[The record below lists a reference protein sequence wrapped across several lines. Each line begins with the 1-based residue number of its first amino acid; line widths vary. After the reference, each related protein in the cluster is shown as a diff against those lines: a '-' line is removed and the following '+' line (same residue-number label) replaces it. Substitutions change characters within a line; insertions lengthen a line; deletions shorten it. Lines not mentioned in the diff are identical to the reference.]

1 MKKLV
6 LAALVGVA
14 FTGCVQNEEFAPKPQ
29 KEISFEVANKV
40 HSTRA
45 NFAEDQTFGVY
56 VWHNTGS
63 AYTQMTTA
71 AYATVGK
78 SGSDWVPSPA
88 LYWPL
93 EGTVD
98 CQAFYPATIAP
109 TMNGT
114 NMNEMTIEY
123 EVQNANPAKPIHDVM
138 FADRAYRYTENASD
152 PFSNGFDGIPTLFR
166 HALAKLNFK
175 VALDD
180 QVNDAN
186 VTWSMVVNSIKINGV
201 YSKGELNLTTTI
213 PGGTAA
219 GYVPWSG
226 IWSNDGSTVVTK
238 TWADDTLVIAEEA
251 TAVAYNP
258 QTYYVLPQTLV
269 AGQQTLTIDYTLT
282 RVAPGM
288 ANDVTNYVKTLNF
301 TSGTG
306 VTEWAMNK
314 NITYTITVSTKTD
327 AILFAPKVEDWDPE
341 DGNIAIQ

>member
-1 MKKLV
+1 MKKYLF

-14 FTGCVQNEEFAPKPQ
+14 FTSCVRNEEFAPKPQ
-29 KEISFEVANKV
+29 KEISFEVANYV

-45 NFAEDQTFGVY
+45 NFAEDQVFGVY

-63 AYTQMTTA
+63 AYNQMTTA
-71 AYATVGK
+71 AYATVSK
-78 SGSDWVPSPA
+78 SGSNWVPSPA

-98 CQAFYPATIAP
+98 CQAFYPATIVP
-109 TMNGT
+109 TMGGT
-114 NMNEMTIEY
+114 NKNEMTISY
-123 EVQNANPAKPIHDVM
+123 EVKNANPEEPTHNVM
-138 FADRAYRYTENASD
+138 FADRAYRYAENGSL
-152 PFSNGFDGIPTLFR
+152 NGFTGIPTMFR

-180 QVNDAN
+180 QVDDTN
-186 VTWSMVVNSIKINGV
+186 VTWSMVVNSIEINDV
-201 YSKGELNLTTTI
+201 YSKGTLNLTTTI

-226 IWSNDGSTVVTK
+226 VWSNDGTTVVTK
-238 TWADDTLVIAEEA
+238 TWEDATVIAEDA
-251 TAVAYNP
+251 AAVAYNP

-269 AGQQTLTIDYTLT
+269 AGKQTLTINYTLT
-282 RVAPGM
+282 RKASGM
-288 ANDVTNYVKTLNF
+288 ADDVTTYERTLNLYP
-301 TSGTG
+301 TGGIG

-314 NITYTITVSTKTD
+314 NITYTITVGTKTD
-327 AILFAPKVEDWDPE
+327 AILFAPKVEEWVDE

>member
-14 FTGCVQNEEFAPKPQ
+14 FTGCVQNEEFAPKLQ
-29 KEISFEVANKV
+29 KEISFEVANYV

-45 NFAEDQTFGVY
+45 NFADDQTFGVY

-78 SGSDWVPSPA
+78 SGSNWVPSPA

-98 CQAFYPATIAP
+98 CQAFYPASIAP
-109 TMNGT
+109 TMGGANK
-114 NMNEMTIEY
+114 NEMTIAY
-123 EVQNANPAKPIHDVM
+123 EVQNANPAEPTHDVM
-138 FADRAYRYTENASD
+138 FADRAYRYTENVS
-152 PFSNGFDGIPTLFR
+152 FNGFTGIPTMFR

-180 QVNDAN
+180 QVDDAN

-201 YSKGELNLTTTI
+201 YSKGTLNLTTTI

-219 GYVPWSG
+219 GYIPWSG
-226 IWSNDGSTVVTK
+226 VWSNDGTTVVTK
-238 TWADDTLVIAEEA
+238 TWANATAIAEDA
-251 TAVAYNP
+251 AAVAYDP
-258 QTYYVLPQTLV
+258 QIYYVLPQTFV
-269 AGQQTLTIDYTLT
+269 AGKQTLTINYTLT
-282 RVAPGM
+282 RKATGM
-288 ANDVTNYVKTLNF
+288 ADDVTTSDRTLDLYP
-301 TSGTG
+301 TSGVG

-314 NITYTITVSTKTD
+314 NITYTITVGTKTD
-327 AILFAPKVEDWDPE
+327 AILFAPQVEEWVDQ
-341 DGNIAIQ
+341 DGSITI